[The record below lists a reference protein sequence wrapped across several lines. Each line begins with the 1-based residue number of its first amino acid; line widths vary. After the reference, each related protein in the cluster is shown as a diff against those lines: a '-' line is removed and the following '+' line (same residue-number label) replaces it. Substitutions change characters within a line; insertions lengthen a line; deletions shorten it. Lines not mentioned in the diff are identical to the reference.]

1 MKAAVLYE
9 TGSPLVVEEVS
20 VEDPRD
26 GEVLVRIAYAGM
38 CHSDKSIARG
48 GQPAALPAVLG
59 HEGAGVVEAVGP
71 GVTSVAVGDHVVLLW
86 RAGCRHC
93 YYCDRGAPAICEMGI
108 TARANGRMPD
118 GTTRYA
124 VDGRP
129 VNHFNAVSTFAQYS
143 VCPEVSVVR
152 IPPEIPLDRA
162 AVVGCAVLTGIGAV
176 FNAGQV
182 RPGARTAVV
191 GCGGVGLNVVQG
203 CAIAG
208 AEVVVAIDPSADK
221 REMAL
226 TFGATHAIDPT
237 AVDPVAAVLDI
248 TGGIGADEVFEAVGQ
263 VATLEQASAMT
274 RRGGT
279 TVMIGM
285 PAADAR
291 LPVNPLA
298 QIVAD
303 KTLRGSI
310 YGSSDFAVDVPRIL
324 GLYQAGRLRLDE
336 LVTGTYPLSQ
346 VNEAMD
352 ALGRSDVARSVIDP
366 FATAA

>member
-1 MKAAVLYE
+1 
-9 TGSPLVVEEVS
+9 
-20 VEDPRD
+20 
-26 GEVLVRIAYAGM
+26 
-38 CHSDKSIARG
+38 
-48 GQPAALPAVLG
+48 
-59 HEGAGVVEAVGP
+59 
-71 GVTSVAVGDHVVLLW
+71 
-86 RAGCRHC
+86 
-93 YYCDRGAPAICEMGI
+93 
-108 TARANGRMPD
+108 
-118 GTTRYA
+118 
-124 VDGRP
+124 
-129 VNHFNAVSTFAQYS
+129 
-143 VCPEVSVVR
+143 
-152 IPPEIPLDRA
+152 
-162 AVVGCAVLTGIGAV
+162 
-176 FNAGQV
+176 
-182 RPGARTAVV
+182 
-191 GCGGVGLNVVQG
+191 
-203 CAIAG
+203 
-208 AEVVVAIDPSADK
+208 
-221 REMAL
+221 MAL
-226 TFGATHAIDPT
+226 TFGATHAIDST